1 MDNWTTTD
9 RIISKIKNHPVF
21 SAIIVAVSILIGI
34 LGYIADA
41 LTSID
46 QIWTFVEKRLS
57 SAASTTKEE
66 ANLAAPS
73 NADSKRN
80 EELPSEQLNMLVFDT
95 TSDERTFKVVVREL
109 RREYPNWSID
119 AEYNWIEKDRNPR
132 SRTLIFWQGKEN
144 EKHVHRLGKR
154 FRGPQEMR
162 SYDDDP
168 GGFFGFGK
176 ERDVI
181 MFIGRDW
188 KNVLHGLRQPDNSR
202 NIPPD

>member
-1 MDNWTTTD
+1 MGNWTTTD
-9 RIISKIKNHPVF
+9 QIISKIKNHPISSVIIVL
-21 SAIIVAVSILIGI
+21 AIILGGI
-34 LGYIADA
+34 AFT

-57 SAASTTKEE
+57 SATSTTKDE
-66 ANLAAPS
+66 ANIAAPS

-80 EELPSEQLNMLVFDT
+80 DELPSEQLNMLVFDAT
-95 TSDERTFKVVVREL
+95 GGERTFKIVVREL

-144 EKHVHRLGKR
+144 EKHVRRLGER
-154 FRGPQEMR
+154 FMGPQEMR
-162 SYDDDP
+162 NYDDDP

-188 KNVLHGLRQPDNSR
+188 KNVLNGLRQPDNSR
-202 NIPPD
+202 NMTPD